1 MFVVSSFP
9 PVFREDARVLVLGSM
24 PGVASLS
31 AGQYYAHP
39 RNAFWP
45 IMGALLDAS
54 PRLPYA
60 DRLLRLQDAGV
71 ALWDVIA
78 HCERPG
84 SLDSAIAPASVIAND
99 LPGLLTACSG
109 IRHVFFNGSA
119 AETAFRRHV
128 KLPADL
134 AQPQFLRLPSTSPA
148 HAARS
153 LVEKIAAWEAV
164 AVALG
169 RPLQ

>member
-1 MFVVSSFP
+1 MFIVSSFP

-45 IMGALLDAS
+45 IMGTLLGAG
-54 PRLPYA
+54 PQLPYA
-60 DRLLRLQDAGV
+60 DRLHRLQDAGV

-84 SLDSAIAPASVIAND
+84 SLDSAITPASVIAND
-99 LPGLLTACSG
+99 LPGLLAICSG

-119 AETAFRRHV
+119 AEAAFRRHV
-128 KLPADL
+128 QLPAGL
-134 AQPQFLRLPSTSPA
+134 APLQFMRLPSTSPA

-153 LVEKIAAWEAV
+153 LTEKIAAWGAV
-164 AVALG
+164 AAALG
-169 RPLQ
+169 RPLP